1 MKSGAVQK
9 TEDEKIAMARADAMS
24 PDEKTINFL
33 KETIEALPDNE
44 VLMPMET
51 DSQAVQSHKMSL
63 NVRFQSAYHKT
74 KNLYGDNVEALVK
87 QYLLREI
94 KPPSKEISDL
104 VKEMRMKMI
113 GAGLMPK
120 EAAEESVSSPAPAS
134 ERAPE
139 PAPAPAL
146 RLRLRLQSRRN
157 PTNPRLL
164 PLLSRI
170 SSQNQKVHHL
180 QSKR

>member
-1 MKSGAVQK
+1 
-9 TEDEKIAMARADAMS
+9 
-24 PDEKTINFL
+24 
-33 KETIEALPDNE
+33 
-44 VLMPMET
+44 MPMET

-139 PAPAPAL
+139 PAPAPAPAPASAIETKSDESASTPAIKSNL
-146 RLRLRLQSRRN
+146 VAEPESAPSAIEEVESFFSCPYRTAATVGAVAIVFSLAAYYMRR
-157 PTNPRLL
+157 RE
-164 PLLSRI
+164 
-170 SSQNQKVHHL
+170 
-180 QSKR
+180 